1 MDITSPNLED
11 LLIALPAMFVII
23 LLRVAFAI
31 LMFWVCTR
39 LTRVAG
45 SMAARLARRA
55 RPQDT
60 EAFIRAVQRI
70 VSVVGIVL
78 SLSVALSILGVDIN
92 SLVTGL
98 GLTSLALGFA
108 LKDTIEQSLTGVLI
122 LFQRPFKV
130 GDVIEIDTVE
140 GTVMDVAI
148 RTTNIRT
155 FDGLYV
161 LIPNNRVYQAVIRNK
176 THYTTRRFEVALN
189 IAFTSD
195 LLRVQTVILEAVS
208 LVPGVL
214 RDPAP
219 MVSFDNFDAATI
231 RAIARYWIEPLAT
244 DALAIRTVIAR
255 DITDACMQ
263 AGIAIPASAAVLPP
277 PEPLSPAPVP
287 APAATPHP
295 KPLL

>member
-1 MDITSPNLED
+1 MDITSSSLEA
-11 LLIALPAMFVII
+11 LLIVLPAMFVII

-31 LMFWVCTR
+31 FIFWVGTR
-39 LTRVAG
+39 LTSVAG
-45 SMAARLARRA
+45 NIAARFVRRA
-55 RPQDT
+55 RPQDS
-60 EAFIRAVQRI
+60 EAFIHAVQRI
-70 VSVVGIVL
+70 VGIVGIVL
-78 SLSVALSILGVDIN
+78 SLSVMLSILGVDIN

-130 GDVIEIDTVE
+130 GDVIEIDNVE

-189 IAFTSD
+189 IAFASD
-195 LLRVQTVILEAVS
+195 LLRVQTVVLEAVS
-208 LVPGVL
+208 SVPGVL

-231 RAIARYWIEPLAT
+231 RAIARYWIEPLVT
-244 DALAIRTVIAR
+244 DAVAIRTVIAR
-255 DITDACMQ
+255 AITDACMQ
-263 AGIAIPASAAVLPP
+263 AGIAIPAPAAVVPP
-277 PEPLSPAPVP
+277 PEPPPPAPVP
-287 APAATPHP
+287 VPTVHP